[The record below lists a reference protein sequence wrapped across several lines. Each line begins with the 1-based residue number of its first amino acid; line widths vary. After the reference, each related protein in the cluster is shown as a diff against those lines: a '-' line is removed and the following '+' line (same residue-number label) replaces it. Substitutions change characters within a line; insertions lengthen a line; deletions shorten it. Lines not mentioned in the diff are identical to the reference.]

1 MFTPDDCL
9 AVGGHFFT
17 AAHLGA
23 TLHGLK
29 LQEDYPGVCNEDLD
43 PTTYSVLGEAL
54 NHFDVIGTYTEQA
67 DVLSSSSLF
76 LDTLDPK
83 AIAALFEKIRPKN
96 MPRDV
101 SRQYSEV
108 TSQLEANLDGQNHL
122 TSTRR
127 SFVDALVDLR
137 RRLMAQ
143 LETE

>member
-29 LQEDYPGVCNEDLD
+29 LQEDYPEVCNEDLD

-54 NHFDVIGTYTEQA
+54 NHFDVIGTYAEQV
-67 DVLSSSSLF
+67 DVLSGSSLF
-76 LDTLDPK
+76 LDSLNPK

-108 TSQLEANLDGQNHL
+108 ISQLEANLNGQHHL
-122 TSTRR
+122 TSAR
-127 SFVDALVDLR
+127 SSFLDVLVDLR